1 MELKSKLDGVLPN
14 SSSVSVGKA
23 PQIRRDFLQR
33 FTGSSLSNQGKYF
46 WENMKDSLVR
56 REDDVEYLD
65 KSVVM
70 DFEGNQVMRL
80 PIYYTKDLQDMNDL
94 SLDTTSSM
102 IAYMAMVNDFNRMN
116 EVIDTLEVGRLVL
129 AERRVNQTEGNKT
142 KTEHFN
148 VLGRQIH
155 NVLTKKGDS
164 TYFMTEI
171 KYIYGNASLWYYS

>member
-1 MELKSKLDGVLPN
+1 
-14 SSSVSVGKA
+14 
-23 PQIRRDFLQR
+23 
-33 FTGSSLSNQGKYF
+33 
-46 WENMKDSLVR
+46 
-56 REDDVEYLD
+56 
-65 KSVVM
+65 M
-70 DFEGNQVMRL
+70 DFEGNQKIRWPV
-80 PIYYTKDLQDMNDL
+80 YYTKDLQDMNDL

-164 TYFMTEI
+164 TYFI
-171 KYIYGNASLWYYS
+171 QK